1 MLKYLVACAA
11 SIYCIMILFGDESR
25 RPEVT
30 RQAQDDVTGFTLAS
44 FRMPEDDR
52 TSTLLSSRISEAEAV
67 KIALEAGREY
77 RATRKA
83 APLRGLVA
91 SAEAAPAPAS
101 AVAPAQT
108 ANLWYVT
115 GSRVN
120 LRAGPGTGNAVVG
133 QLFLGDATEVL
144 GDQDGW
150 YQVRTADG
158 AVSGWIFGKF
168 LAEQQPG

>member
-52 TSTLLSSRISEAEAV
+52 TSSLLTSRMSEAEAV

-91 SAEAAPAPAS
+91 SAEAAPA
-101 AVAPAQT
+101 VAPAQT
-108 ANLWYVT
+108 ANLRYVT

-150 YQVRTADG
+150 YQVRTANG